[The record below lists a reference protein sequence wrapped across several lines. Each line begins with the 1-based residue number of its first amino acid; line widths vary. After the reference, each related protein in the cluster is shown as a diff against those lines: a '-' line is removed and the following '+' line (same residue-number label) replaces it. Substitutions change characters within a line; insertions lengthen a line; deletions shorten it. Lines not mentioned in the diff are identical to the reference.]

1 MRRLFQRSLI
11 GSLALCLLGGGTI
24 FFHYWEGWAWVDAWL
39 FTVVTVSTVGYG
51 NVVPAT
57 TIGKLVASGM
67 IIAGIGVFALLG
79 NEVAERLVHRREAGA
94 GRNASTPERP
104 DQGTTEATTK
114 SGES

>member
-1 MRRLFQRSLI
+1 MRRPFQRSIIL
-11 GSLALCLLGGGTI
+11 SLALSLLGGGTV

-51 NVVPAT
+51 NLVPAT

-79 NEVAERLVHRREAGA
+79 NEVAERLVRKRLTPPAGDGA
-94 GRNASTPERP
+94 NHPAKKT
-104 DQGTTEATTK
+104 
-114 SGES
+114 GES

>member
-11 GSLALCLLGGGTI
+11 VSLAMSLLAGGTV

-51 NVVPAT
+51 NIVPAT
-57 TIGKLVASGM
+57 TVGKLVASGM

-79 NEVAERLVHRREAGA
+79 NEVAERLVHRRSAAADRPRAGQTA
-94 GRNASTPERP
+94 PGQIEPVEKAR
-104 DQGTTEATTK
+104 
-114 SGES
+114 ES

>member
-11 GSLALCLLGGGTI
+11 VSLGICLLGGGTI

-51 NVVPAT
+51 NLVPAT

-79 NEVAERLVHRREAGA
+79 NEVAERLVHRRETGA
-94 GRNASTPERP
+94 GRSGAAPERSG
-104 DQGTTEATTK
+104 QTK
-114 SGES
+114 SEESTQAGES

>member
-11 GSLALCLLGGGTI
+11 VSLGLCLLGGGTI

-51 NVVPAT
+51 NLVPAT
-57 TIGKLVASGM
+57 TVGKLVASGM

-79 NEVAERLVHRREAGA
+79 NEVAERLVHKRASGTGGDGATPDRSRRSEVEEAEKT
-94 GRNASTPERP
+94 S
-104 DQGTTEATTK
+104 
-114 SGES
+114 ES

>member
-11 GSLALCLLGGGTI
+11 VSLGICLLGGGTI

-51 NVVPAT
+51 NLVPAT
-57 TIGKLVASGM
+57 TVGKLVASGM

-79 NEVAERLVHRREAGA
+79 NEVAERLVHRRETGVGGNGPSSEHSA
-94 GRNASTPERP
+94 
-104 DQGTTEATTK
+104 QGNTEAITE